1 MKKRLLKEKM
11 RRAKQHAKH
20 NLGAPKLKEGEVA
33 WADPAVCESTNGDA
47 VDTYNIG
54 CKDGQDDDGSYPNS
68 EMDKRPDFCYSDY
81 DIPGVFEAFTMC
93 CGCGGGNCQEGYR
106 KVVYASYTTGFLAA
120 PQIVGLPLCCLEADI
135 DVCDICNGGVT
146 DVALCPD
153 ACGVVGGDGSSCAGC
168 DGVSNSGLVNDDCGV
183 CDGSNACHDDCGVP
197 NGDGSSCAGCDGVSN
212 SGLVN
217 DDCGV
222 CDGSNACHDDCGVPN
237 GNNACHDACGVP
249 NGDDSTCSFTIVG
262 TTNAGC
268 QTAKDYY
275 NDQCSC

>member
-1 MKKRLLKEKM
+1 MKYSIVLLLILCITAHATPDMKKRLLKEKM

-197 NGDGSSCAGCDGVSN
+197 NG
-212 SGLVN
+212 
-217 DDCGV
+217 
-222 CDGSNACHDDCGVPN
+222 
-237 GNNACHDACGVP
+237 NNACHDACGVP